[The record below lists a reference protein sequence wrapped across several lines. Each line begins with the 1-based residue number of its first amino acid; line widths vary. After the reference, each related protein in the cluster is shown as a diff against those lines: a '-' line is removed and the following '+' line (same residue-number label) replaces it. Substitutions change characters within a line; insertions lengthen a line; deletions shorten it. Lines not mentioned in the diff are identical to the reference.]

1 MREVKEHIQKSD
13 EDRCIDATLKMV
25 REAGL
30 EARTE
35 YISFSKHACD
45 YLVRHAPGAKVSY
58 LNGDLTP
65 LDAKDA
71 GYAGIDYEDSVFY
84 EHPLWIKEARKL
96 GLITNVWTV
105 NNLKAI
111 KYFFKQG
118 IDYVTTNEPE
128 KAKNL

>member
-1 MREVKEHIQKSD
+1 
-13 EDRCIDATLKMV
+13 MV

-45 YLVRHAPGAKVSY
+45 YLVLHAPGAKVSY
-58 LNGDLTP
+58 LNGDLSP

-71 GYAGIDYEDSVFY
+71 GYAGIDYEDSVFLD
-84 EHPLWIKEARKL
+84 HPTWIKEAKKL

-128 KAKNL
+128 KAKTL